1 MPYPHVLMSR
11 LLGALCLAA
20 LTSGCASSVIQ
31 NPGWTQIP
39 SPYEMGDVYPEFAT
53 QIDMEGGATLRC
65 AAVTEG
71 RLADCRVLKAWPRG
85 LGFDRAALA
94 LTPRF
99 LIQPRLVDGEA
110 RRARVQF
117 TVHFSLGP
125 PPAPPAHWAGAEPTP
140 EALALARTVVAR
152 WPGRPTPVPASLDV
166 DADRQRWVA
175 SVIAQVDRDLDA
187 GMREVAALGLARL
200 HSREML
206 EMLTVGQRRPPESS
220 DPARQQS
227 ANDRLIALENLRAA
241 RLRQAY
247 RDRYGR
253 STLVSLPIPP
263 RWLSRP
269 GHRRPG
275 CAARKASRRRP

>member
-1 MPYPHVLMSR
+1 MRCSR
-11 LLGALCLAA
+11 ISIARLFSALCLAA
-20 LTSGCASSVIQ
+20 LASGCASSVIQ
-31 NPGWTQIP
+31 NPSWTQIP

-53 QIDMEGGATLRC
+53 QIDMEGAATLRC
-65 AAVTEG
+65 GAVTEG

-110 RRARVQF
+110 RRARVRF

-125 PPAPPAHWAGAEPTP
+125 PSTPPVPWAGAEPTP

-152 WPGRPTPVPASLDV
+152 WPSRPPPVAASLDV
-166 DADRQRWVA
+166 DADRQDWVA
-175 SVIAQVDRDLDA
+175 TAIAQVDRDLDA
-187 GMREVAALGLARL
+187 QMREAAALGLARL

-206 EMLTVGQRRPPESS
+206 EMLTVGQRRPPESR
-220 DPARQQS
+220 DPVRHQS
-227 ANDRLIALENLRAA
+227 ANDRLTALEDLRAA

-247 RDRYGR
+247 CDRYR
-253 STLVSLPIPP
+253 F
-263 RWLSRP
+263 R
-269 GHRRPG
+269 
-275 CAARKASRRRP
+275 CSRR